1 MNWMIAAPEVFTFL
15 AALWFLVLSLAAP
28 PNPRRE
34 HLTALLL
41 SLAGVG
47 ICLASVTADGYLFIK
62 AYRADLFS
70 QVFKAMLSLGL
81 FLIICICGEMRDIE
95 DRNRHDFYVLLF
107 LCTLAMMLLV
117 SGDHLVAIYLS
128 LELSSYCLYI
138 LVGLRRNQDVALEA
152 GIKYFLVGILSS
164 AIMLFG
170 IAMLYAAAQATFLS
184 EVVRVLPEMIH
195 RPVVLIGLLLTL
207 GGIFFK
213 LAVFPFHFWAPDTYQ
228 GAMSQVAAYIA
239 TASKV
244 AAIGVILRVVAAAG
258 QGSDY
263 LVHVLVGLAIVSMT
277 VGNLAAIAQKDVK
290 RLLAFSTMAH
300 SGYVLMGVLC
310 MSRVGYAS
318 VIFYALSILV
328 MKFAA
333 FLVVVAVAPDGSN
346 PRIGDLA
353 GLHRRSPVLAL
364 VLMVSLFSLAGIPPT
379 IGFTSKF
386 LVFVAAMEKG
396 LFALVVIA
404 MINVLISLYYYLLVI
419 KAAYQTEP
427 AHEPPSVVLSPSLK
441 ALSVALVG
449 VMVVAGFFPNP
460 LIELA
465 TAAARVLAP

>member
-28 PNPRRE
+28 PDPRRE

-41 SLAGVG
+41 SLAGVAV
-47 ICLASVTADGYLFIK
+47 CLASVTADGYLFIK
-62 AYRADLFS
+62 AYRADLLS
-70 QVFKAMLSLGL
+70 QVFKVMLSLGL

-95 DRNRHDFYVLLF
+95 DRNRHDFYVLMF
-107 LCTLAMMLLV
+107 SCTLAMMLLV
-117 SGDHLVAIYLS
+117 SGDHLVAVYLS

-164 AIMLFG
+164 AVMLFG
-170 IAMLYAAAQATFLS
+170 IAMLYAAAQATYLS

-244 AAIGVILRVVAAAG
+244 AAIGVILRVTAAAG

-263 LVHVLVGLAIVSMT
+263 LVQVLVGLAIVSMT

-300 SGYVLMGVLC
+300 SGYVLMGVLT
-310 MSRVGYAS
+310 MSRAGYAS

-333 FLVVVAVAPDGSN
+333 FLVVVAVTPDGSN
-346 PRIGDLA
+346 PRVGDLA
-353 GLHRRSPVLAL
+353 GLHRRSPILAL
-364 VLMVSLFSLAGIPPT
+364 LLMVSLFSLAGIPPT

-386 LVFVAAMEKG
+386 LIFVAAMEKG

-404 MINVLISLYYYLLVI
+404 MINVLISLYYYLLLI
-419 KAAYQTEP
+419 KAAYQVEP
-427 AHEPPSVVLSPSLK
+427 AHELPPVVLSPSLK
-441 ALSVALVG
+441 ALSAVLIG

-460 LIELA
+460 LIEVA
-465 TAAARVLAP
+465 TAAARLLAP

>member
-15 AALWFLVLSLAAP
+15 AALWFLLLSLAAP

-70 QVFKAMLSLGL
+70 QVFKVMLSLGL

-95 DRNRHDFYVLLF
+95 DRNRHDFYVLMF
-107 LCTLAMMLLV
+107 VCTLAMMLLV
-117 SGDHLVAIYLS
+117 SGDHLVAVYLS

-138 LVGLRRNQDVALEA
+138 LVGLRRSQDVALEA

-170 IAMLYAAAQATFLS
+170 IAMLYAAAQATYLS
-184 EVVRVLPEMIH
+184 EVVRVLPEIIH
-195 RPVVLIGLLLTL
+195 RPVILIGLLLTL

-244 AAIGVILRVVAAAG
+244 AAIGVILKVVAAAG

-310 MSRVGYAS
+310 MSQAGYAS

-386 LVFVAAMEKG
+386 LIFVAAMEKG

-419 KAAYQTEP
+419 KAAYQVEP
-427 AHEPPSVVLSPSLK
+427 AHEPPPVALSPSLK
-441 ALSVALVG
+441 ALSLALIG

-460 LIELA
+460 LIEMA